1 MNNIELVRGHV
12 RFKNND
18 IELVRGHI
26 RYIHNDLININNISN
41 K

>member
-26 RYIHNDLININNISN
+26 RYIYNDLININN